1 MILPLLKRCE
11 IMLSR
16 LTLILLSM
24 LVPVVSHA
32 AQAEQTFDLGVES
45 MRSHSY
51 SVGIFIFMMIAIAV
65 FVGIIIGYLR
75 TQKASE
81 LKAGEKVLFAMI
93 ILGVLGASIFA
104 AVQLLDGFLF

>member
-1 MILPLLKRCE
+1 MLSRISL
-11 IMLSR
+11 IMLS
-16 LTLILLSM
+16 LA
-24 LVPVVSHA
+24 VPAISYA
-32 AQAEQTFDLGVES
+32 EQATQTFDLGVES

-81 LKAGEKVLFAMI
+81 LKTGEKVMFAMI
-93 ILGVLGASIFA
+93 ILGVLGASVFA